1 MPFRFPDPTVE
12 TTAAKTAACDGV
24 VEADHV
30 PASSHPT
37 RPWKVFIKNNTK
49 TGHYRTVWHQ
59 GDLVN
64 NLGTIARS
72 GTKEK
77 SVARQEQQPHAL
89 PSPKGVSFGRGCL
102 PISVLNPTCEK
113 DHLWLISRLECRL
126 IPLGGGDDMAEGSDA
141 RAWEELIPDALGLIF
156 RNLPLQEI
164 LTVIPRVCKSWSRVV
179 LGPYCWQEID
189 IDEWSQHCKPEQL
202 DKMLHMLIDRSCGS
216 FRRLSVSGLHT
227 ESMFT
232 LIADHAGSLQRLEL
246 PRSEM
251 NDAIVKLVAPRLC
264 NLTYLDVSYCSKIA
278 IILLNFHSDNAKA
291 QNFQIASFLNMSGQQ
306 ENVAAPKLNERILS
320 SLSKRSVADHPWHD
334 LETGKEAPLCSMWLY
349 LSSLAATGGEKHL
362 QLQDIKYMQRKRNA
376 KGKSMAEGQVL
387 ASPCA
392 CLAAT
397 RRGRNSLTV
406 THDASGAWRLTER

>member
-1 MPFRFPDPTVE
+1 MAAITRAEGKSDRFGAISGPM
-12 TTAAKTAACDGV
+12 
-24 VEADHV
+24 
-30 PASSHPT
+30 PT
-37 RPWKVFIKNNTK
+37 RRNPCADA
-49 TGHYRTVWHQ
+49 RQ
-59 GDLVN
+59 GDDRQSKEQWAEE
-64 NLGTIARS
+64 NLG
-72 GTKEK
+72 GY
-77 SVARQEQQPHAL
+77 H
-89 PSPKGVSFGRGCL
+89 RGDRTMA
-102 PISVLNPTCEK
+102 V
-113 DHLWLISRLECRL
+113 RL

-164 LTVIPRVCKSWSRVV
+164 LTVIPRVYKSWSRVV

-320 SLSKRSVADHPWHD
+320 SLSKGSMAAHPWHD
-334 LETGKEAPLCSMWLY
+334 LETGKEAPLCSMCAEE
-349 LSSLAATGGEKHL
+349 SAAGVVGEEVEVGGVGRVAELLGQSCTGG
-362 QLQDIKYMQRKRNA
+362 
-376 KGKSMAEGQVL
+376 V
-387 ASPCA
+387 
-392 CLAAT
+392 
-397 RRGRNSLTV
+397 
-406 THDASGAWRLTER
+406 

>member
-1 MPFRFPDPTVE
+1 MPFRLPDPTVE
-12 TTAAKTAACDGV
+12 TTAAKTVACDGV
-24 VEADHV
+24 VEADH
-30 PASSHPT
+30 ASSHPT

-77 SVARQEQQPHAL
+77 SVARQEQQPREL

-232 LIADHAGSLQRLEL
+232 LIAYHAGSLQRLEL

-264 NLTYLDVSYCSKIA
+264 NLTYLDVSYCSKIVNTKKTWTG
-278 IILLNFHSDNAKA
+278 ISSKGGCSKLQMEL
-291 QNFQIASFLNMSGQQ
+291 FLSAEMHKEGGC
-306 ENVAAPKLNERILS
+306 
-320 SLSKRSVADHPWHD
+320 SL
-334 LETGKEAPLCSMWLY
+334 
-349 LSSLAATGGEKHL
+349 L
-362 QLQDIKYMQRKRNA
+362 QLELFLIYCKYHREMGLLFTNLKYSRVEIDEVRFEW
-376 KGKSMAEGQVL
+376 AECML
-387 ASPCA
+387 
-392 CLAAT
+392 
-397 RRGRNSLTV
+397 
-406 THDASGAWRLTER
+406 DYI

>member
-1 MPFRFPDPTVE
+1 MFFFLPCNIEVTLPTF
-12 TTAAKTAACDGV
+12 GI
-24 VEADHV
+24 
-30 PASSHPT
+30 ASFLHFLC
-37 RPWKVFIKNNTK
+37 V
-49 TGHYRTVWHQ
+49 
-59 GDLVN
+59 
-64 NLGTIARS
+64 LGFS
-72 GTKEK
+72 
-77 SVARQEQQPHAL
+77 
-89 PSPKGVSFGRGCL
+89 
-102 PISVLNPTCEK
+102 
-113 DHLWLISRLECRL
+113 ECRL

-264 NLTYLDVSYCSKIA
+264 NLTYLDVSYCSKIGACA
-278 IILLNFHSDNAKA
+278 IEAFGKHCRSLVVLRRTMHPLEVDRNYQCQEEEAYAIAKTMTK
-291 QNFQIASFLNMSGQQ
+291 LRHLEMSYQPLTTQ
-306 ENVAAPKLNERILS
+306 AVLEILS
-320 SLSKRSVADHPWHD
+320 KCKD
-334 LETGKEAPLCSMWLY
+334 LEYLDLRGCWDVKLDEKYLKERHSGLKVLGPDIVDHYEQIFWNDWADSYSDSSGYEEAFDDDVIWEDENGIELDGFQVRFYGGGFSGVVTGFDWPP
-349 LSSLAATGGEKHL
+349 
-362 QLQDIKYMQRKRNA
+362 
-376 KGKSMAEGQVL
+376 
-387 ASPCA
+387 SP
-392 CLAAT
+392 
-397 RRGRNSLTV
+397 
-406 THDASGAWRLTER
+406 